1 MTVAASAVDLARF
14 GIAETPLIALDAV
27 APPGVRLYA
36 KCEWQLPTGSVKDRV
51 AASMVALAQD
61 EGRIAH
67 GTRLLEPSSG
77 NTGIALARIAALT
90 GTPLTVMVP
99 DNVSRERIELLS
111 AFGAHIEMTPGA
123 EGSNGAVRRAE
134 ARAAGTGELMLHQYE
149 NPANPAAHE
158 ATTGP
163 EVIRQVAAAGHD
175 RVDAFVASLGTG
187 GTLMGVGRALRRVWP
202 DVTVVAAEPPAGE
215 SIAGLRTLADGYI
228 PPVFDPSGIDRKL
241 LVRSRDS
248 IVMTR
253 RLLAEQ
259 GLFVGPSSGAA
270 VHAAVKVA
278 SRLSPGSVVVTV
290 LPDAGWKYLS
300 TGIFGGSIDEAEAR
314 VIDATLW

>member
-1 MTVAASAVDLARF
+1 
-14 GIAETPLIALDAV
+14 
-27 APPGVRLYA
+27 
-36 KCEWQLPTGSVKDRV
+36 
-51 AASMVALAQD
+51 MVALAQD
-61 EGRIAH
+61 EGRIAD
-67 GTRLLEPSSG
+67 GTRLLESSSG

-134 ARAAGTGELMLHQYE
+134 ARAAQTGELMLHQYE

-158 ATTGP
+158 VTTGP

-187 GTLMGVGRALRRVWP
+187 GTVMGVGRALRRVWP

-215 SIAGLRTLADGYI
+215 SIAGLRTMADGYI
-228 PPVFDPSGIDRKL
+228 PPVFDPSAIDRKL

-278 SRLSPGSVVVTV
+278 SRLSPGSVIVTV